1 MARQPKSLKGS
12 LLLDGGNL
20 QGSVFRRSVVLIC
33 QHDPEG
39 AFGLILNKPTG
50 ARLGEVLPGNL
61 SDTLKSQLLFTGGP
75 VQPQSLSYLHSDVH
89 LLNPNVMKGLSVGH
103 TLDELVE
110 LSESS
115 SLTQRLLTFAGYAG
129 WDAGQLDDE
138 MRREAWL
145 THPASLDLVFSSA
158 PETLW
163 KRIISKKGWRYRL
176 MAEGPENLSSN

>member
-1 MARQPKSLKGS
+1 MARQPKSLKGF

-20 QGSVFRRSVVLIC
+20 AGSIFRRSVVLIC
-33 QHDPEG
+33 QHDAEG

-50 ARLGEVLPGNL
+50 ARLVDVLPGNMPA
-61 SDTLKSQLLFTGGP
+61 TLKTQMLFTGGP

-103 TLDELVE
+103 TLDGLVE
-110 LSESS
+110 LSESN

-129 WDAGQLDDE
+129 WEGGQLEDE

-145 THPASLDLVFSSA
+145 THPASLDLVFSNA

-163 KRIISKKGWRYRL
+163 KRIISKKGWQYRL
-176 MAEGPENLSSN
+176 MAEGPEDLSSN

>member
-20 QGSVFRRSVVLIC
+20 HGSLFRRSVVLIC

-39 AFGLILNKPTG
+39 AFGLILNKSTG

-61 SDTLKSQLLFTGGP
+61 PDSLKSQPLFSGGP
-75 VQPQSLSYLHSDVH
+75 VQPQSLSYLHSDLQ
-89 LLNPNVMKGLSVGH
+89 LLKPNVMKNLNVGH
-103 TLDELVE
+103 SLEDLVE
-110 LSESS
+110 IAETN
-115 SLTQRLLTFAGYAG
+115 SLTQRLLVFAGYAG

-145 THPASLDLVFSSA
+145 THPASLDLIFSPA

-163 KRIISKKGWRYRL
+163 NRVVSKKGWRYRL
-176 MAEGPENLSSN
+176 MAEGPEDLSSN

>member
-1 MARQPKSLKGS
+1 MARQPKSLQGS

-20 QGSVFRRSVVLIC
+20 HGSVFCRSVVLIC
-33 QHDPEG
+33 QHDSKG

-50 ARLGEVLPGNL
+50 ARLGEVLTGKIPDG
-61 SDTLKSQLLFTGGP
+61 LKSQSLFTGGP

-103 TLDELVE
+103 SLDKLLE

-115 SLTQRLLTFAGYAG
+115 SLTQRVLAFVGYAG
-129 WDAGQLDDE
+129 WEAGQLDDE
-138 MRREAWL
+138 LQREAWL
-145 THPASLDLVFSSA
+145 THPASLDIIFSSA

-163 KRIISKKGWRYRL
+163 KRIIAKKGWRYRL
-176 MAEGPENLSSN
+176 MAEGPDDLSFN